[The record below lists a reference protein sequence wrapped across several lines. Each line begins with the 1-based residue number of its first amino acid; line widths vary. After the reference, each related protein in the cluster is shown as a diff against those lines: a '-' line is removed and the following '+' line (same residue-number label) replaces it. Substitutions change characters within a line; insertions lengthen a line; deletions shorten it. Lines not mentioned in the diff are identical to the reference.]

1 MDEKFE
7 TEAACLRSEHSF
19 ETEELVTAAKLE
31 SSERQEALV
40 QEVADELIAAALR
53 QESNVD
59 GYRSELNAQF
69 NSARDREQEARNIT
83 EAERNENAAQQ
94 QVLSGMSKEVKAK
107 RRQMQALDSEIDDI
121 HMRRL
126 KADSEVVKLRR
137 QKTSLERQMGIQHWY
152 SQHSNL
158 QPISLKSW

>member
-69 NSARDREQEARNIT
+69 NSDRGGQ
-83 EAERNENAAQQ
+83 
-94 QVLSGMSKEVKAK
+94 GK
-107 RRQMQALDSEIDDI
+107 
-121 HMRRL
+121 
-126 KADSEVVKLRR
+126 
-137 QKTSLERQMGIQHWY
+137 KTPDAS
-152 SQHSNL
+152 S
-158 QPISLKSW
+158 